1 MRTGETCI
9 GLEPQR
15 SLLAWLAAWLVATPL
30 VSAGFD
36 TFSVKSINI
45 GSADQVEFYALEGT
59 GVEDAHPVYGFE
71 ASDGSFIFCG
81 KGLESESSS
90 EAEAFAVKFSST
102 GQTISTWR
110 SNHIGKD
117 AANAC
122 AQLPGGGDVLVVGYR
137 LVGGVAYRS
146 MTKLSLATLAE
157 TWTATTFGDSS
168 GQHGAWEGI
177 DFSTDGATA
186 LLAGFY
192 DKSSAD
198 EMSFR
203 SYGNTGGKA
212 VVMALP
218 VTVLSGASAPTA
230 SSASWTAAK
239 DDRHTAKAVRP
250 LSNGD
255 MAVLFW
261 KDSAEGEEGTD
272 TAVAKLSATGGFMW
286 GPIDVGSQHGEG
298 TELAVAVDESAVF
311 ISGHGGCL
319 GLGGFC
325 GKLTKIRATDG
336 VVLWSRA
343 FSSCGSYDAS
353 GVYTGDAC
361 GNNMLIKTE
370 CWGVQAMNDGGL
382 VLACGTG
389 IEDCSGMQGQMAI
402 DCANGIALLA
412 DSRAGAFARSAG
424 VWQSFVV
431 RTDASGALLWQ
442 RTDQYRMDGEPAL
455 GTPGWEEG
463 SSASEY
469 VAKTADG
476 GLLFVNDEA
485 NGVGGEE
492 GFDALPESCRQL
504 IIGCAVGGLGLCLC
518 IAAVV
523 GCKLVFGKKTRLAPS
538 Y

>member
-1 MRTGETCI
+1 M
-9 GLEPQR
+9 
-15 SLLAWLAAWLVATPL
+15 
-30 VSAGFD
+30 
-36 TFSVKSINI
+36 
-45 GSADQVEFYALEGT
+45 
-59 GVEDAHPVYGFE
+59 
-71 ASDGSFIFCG
+71 
-81 KGLESESSS
+81 
-90 EAEAFAVKFSST
+90 
-102 GQTISTWR
+102 
-110 SNHIGKD
+110 
-117 AANAC
+117 
-122 AQLPGGGDVLVVGYR
+122 
-137 LVGGVAYRS
+137 
-146 MTKLSLATLAE
+146 
-157 TWTATTFGDSS
+157 
-168 GQHGAWEGI
+168 
-177 DFSTDGATA
+177 
-186 LLAGFY
+186 
-192 DKSSAD
+192 
-198 EMSFR
+198 
-203 SYGNTGGKA
+203 
-212 VVMALP
+212 
-218 VTVLSGASAPTA
+218 
-230 SSASWTAAK
+230 
-239 DDRHTAKAVRP
+239 
-250 LSNGD
+250 
-255 MAVLFW
+255 
-261 KDSAEGEEGTD
+261 
-272 TAVAKLSATGGFMW
+272 
-286 GPIDVGSQHGEG
+286 GSQHGEG

-485 NGVGGEE
+485 NGVGVMKLAAPLSPSPSQPPPAPSPSPPTPEPPPGPQPPPWPEAPPLGPQPPPAPSPPPPGPEPPQPSPPPPSAPASSERICDVPEGEE